1 MIISVLPIVII
12 IIIIIIIIS
21 LDRSLLNTIYF
32 KTCNICHPVL
42 GNKYNFDII
51 LVCNILQVL
60 ADNSEFVQ

>member
-21 LDRSLLNTIYF
+21 LDRSLLNTVYF

-60 ADNSEFVQ
+60 ADNSEFVK

>member
-1 MIISVLPIVII
+1 MIISVLPMV

-60 ADNSEFVQ
+60 ADNSEFVK

>member
-60 ADNSEFVQ
+60 ADNSEFVK

>member
-1 MIISVLPIVII
+1 MIISVLPIII

-51 LVCNILQVL
+51 LVCNILQIL
-60 ADNSEFVQ
+60 ADNSEFVK

>member
-1 MIISVLPIVII
+1 MV

-60 ADNSEFVQ
+60 ADNSEFVK

>member
-1 MIISVLPIVII
+1 MIISVLPIAI

-42 GNKYNFDII
+42 GNKHNFDII

-60 ADNSEFVQ
+60 ADNSEFVK

>member
-1 MIISVLPIVII
+1 MIISVLPIVI

-60 ADNSEFVQ
+60 ADNSEFVK